1 MTTSRTATALL
12 VLALLLGACSPAA
25 DTGELRVELAR
36 AREDRAALEARV
48 ADLED
53 ALGGDPE
60 GGDALPALDARV
72 AELSDRLDA
81 LADALATEVG
91 AERAA
96 REGADVDL
104 DGQLTELDVRLSDL
118 RATVTQ
124 LVTSVEELT
133 DEVSSLE
140 TRFVTHRDDAA
151 RHR

>member
-36 AREDRAALEARV
+36 AREDRAA
-48 ADLED
+48 LED